1 MRLKNTITQ
10 VIYTIIYI
18 RILTKIYKMSFNR
31 AALEGR
37 STKVALVLIQCSVP
51 PPPDS
56 EDIVATERAT
66 ALCGACELPPN
77 LLYVL
82 PHGDHLSGYISRYNT
97 RNILFLYIL
106 SNLMIYFL
114 FNRLETAFYQ
124 LAQNFYHHE
133 YRIIRSHRDQL
144 NKTVHQYLFV
154 RHQFKM
160 GFLNELKQDQPQ
172 K

>member
-1 MRLKNTITQ
+1 
-10 VIYTIIYI
+10 
-18 RILTKIYKMSFNR
+18 MSFNR

-37 STKVALVLIQCSVP
+37 STKVALVLIQCDVP

-82 PHGDHLSGYISRYNT
+82 PHGDHLSGYISRYNI

-106 SNLMIYFL
+106 LNLMICFFL
-114 FNRLETAFYQ
+114 TDWRLHFISWHKISIITNIVLLEVTAI
-124 LAQNFYHHE
+124 N
-133 YRIIRSHRDQL
+133 
-144 NKTVHQYLFV
+144 
-154 RHQFKM
+154 
-160 GFLNELKQDQPQ
+160 
-172 K
+172 